1 VLFIMNPFC
10 LFEKKSVLDTLL
22 IILINLRLGLELL
35 KMWKIASKSTPNR
48 KSIKV
53 GIWMGKGYN
62 YTGENEKKKIVGQQ
76 DD

>member
-1 VLFIMNPFC
+1 
-10 LFEKKSVLDTLL
+10 
-22 IILINLRLGLELL
+22 
-35 KMWKIASKSTPNR
+35 MWKMVSKSTPNR